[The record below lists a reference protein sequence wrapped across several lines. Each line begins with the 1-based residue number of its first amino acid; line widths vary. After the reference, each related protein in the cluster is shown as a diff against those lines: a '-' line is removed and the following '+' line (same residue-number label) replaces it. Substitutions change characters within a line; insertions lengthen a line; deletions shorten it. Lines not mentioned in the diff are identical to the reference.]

1 MMSKV
6 TSEGPVL
13 TRNRKLGLLV
23 TAAIYAAMAVVVY
36 FTIDQEA
43 LNKALALPV
52 VVLLG
57 MLALSLANYVCR
69 AWRWVFLT
77 RHLQLDVPI
86 GNNSLYY
93 FAGYALTATPGKA
106 GEAVRLWLLKS
117 GHAVGYSRSLPLMIA
132 DRIVDMW
139 AIAVLVFVSMS
150 GFAAYRWQSVAMGIF
165 IATGSVPILFPK
177 ILLPMLGAAYKW
189 QPRFAR
195 VLVRIRRLIWSLADS
210 IGTRTYAM
218 TLVPTVLGWFA
229 ECAAL
234 YLVLLHFDAPI
245 TLSAATF
252 VFSFSMIVGAIS
264 MLPGGLGSTEATMV
278 ILLKALGVDLGTAIA
293 ATAIVRVTTFWF
305 AVLLGVA
312 CTPAA
317 LNAAKRASALPVAR
331 TSEA

>member
-1 MMSKV
+1 MRDV
-6 TSEGPVL
+6 TSLSPVL
-13 TRNRKLGLLV
+13 TRNRKIGLLV
-23 TAAIYAAMAVVVY
+23 TAVIYAAIAVIVY
-36 FTIDQEA
+36 FTIDQDA
-43 LNKALALPV
+43 LDKALALPMS
-52 VVLLG
+52 VLLS
-57 MLALSLANYVCR
+57 MLALSLANYLCR

-77 RHLQLDVPI
+77 KRLGLDVPV

-117 GHAVGYSRSLPLMIA
+117 GHSVGYSRSLPLMIA

-150 GFAAYRWQSVAMGIF
+150 GFAAYRWQSVAMGVF
-165 IATGSVPILFPK
+165 IAAGSIPILFPK
-177 ILLPMLGAAYKW
+177 ILLPVLGVAYGW
-189 QPRFAR
+189 QPKLGRIVVRAR
-195 VLVRIRRLIWSLADS
+195 KLICSIADA
-210 IGTRTYAM
+210 IGTRTYAI
-218 TLVPTVLGWFA
+218 TLLPTVVGWFA

-234 YLVLLHFDAPI
+234 YLVLMYFDAPI

-278 ILLKALGVDLGTAIA
+278 ILLKALGVDLDTALA
-293 ATAIVRVTTFWF
+293 ATAIVRITTFWF

-317 LNAAKRASALPVAR
+317 LNAAKRSARMSFPR
-331 TSEA
+331 TSQA